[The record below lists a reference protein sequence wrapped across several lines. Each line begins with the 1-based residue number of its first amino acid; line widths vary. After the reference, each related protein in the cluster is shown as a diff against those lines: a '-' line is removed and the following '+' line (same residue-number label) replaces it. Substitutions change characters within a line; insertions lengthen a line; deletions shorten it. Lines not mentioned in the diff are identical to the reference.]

1 MLIYINQINRDTN
14 YDINK
19 KKRKTYTTQKEINKS
34 KLIKIAGIQRVNLV
48 SFIRKLTRA
57 LQCQHLRFYQRMSI
71 NKHIT
76 INLVM

>member
-34 KLIKIAGIQRVNLV
+34 KLINIAGIQRVNLV

-57 LQCQHLRFYQRMSI
+57 LQCHHLRFYQRMSI